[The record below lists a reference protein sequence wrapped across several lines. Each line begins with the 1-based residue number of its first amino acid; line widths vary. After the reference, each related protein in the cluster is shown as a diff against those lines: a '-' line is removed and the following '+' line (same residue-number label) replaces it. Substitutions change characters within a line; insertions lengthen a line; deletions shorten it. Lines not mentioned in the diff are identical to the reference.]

1 MKPIAL
7 WPAWARNLP
16 RLLLLGLLGWWLVNS
31 ATANEI
37 AAGLALFLL
46 GMRSLEDGVRALAGS
61 GLETLVRTST
71 RSTLGGLVF
80 GFFATVATQS
90 SGIVSLMTMSFVS
103 AKMISLNSGLALIL
117 GANIGT
123 TTGTWIFATLG
134 ASLDLARYALPFV
147 SLGMVLRFS
156 RERAF
161 AATGHILI
169 GLGLILFGIHYL
181 KIGSE
186 LFQQQFDLRA
196 YAPPGYAGLLTYTAV
211 GTLATVVMQS
221 SHATMLLTVAAL
233 ASGQIG
239 FDNALAIAI
248 GANIGSTA
256 TALLGAIGA
265 DVAAKRLALGHFFF
279 NLFAAVLALAAFPLF
294 RTGTRLGARLLGLP
308 EDDALLQLAFFHTF
322 FNAVGVCLALPNLSR
337 FLRLLQRLLPDT
349 TPALTAP
356 KYLSPT
362 QLKTPDVA
370 IESLRKET
378 WRLFDRAIDLI
389 ALVIQVDPKAMRAG
403 EDPHELDHPP
413 ARVHTI
419 DIDGLYRA
427 RIKPLSGLIV
437 DFAARLAPPAPLAAK
452 LQHILQASAAIQ
464 EAVKDTKHLQ
474 KNLVPGLQH
483 PNSIVQRQ
491 YLRYRRHLV
500 ETLYAIAHL
509 PREPGCDGSAA
520 ELTLVTHTS
529 LAQLDPLANGLLEE
543 WLKNGELS
551 PEEATSM
558 MNDTAYVRR
567 ITENLLTAARLLG
580 EAALPPHAA

>member
-7 WPAWARNLP
+7 WPAWARKLP

-265 DVAAKRLALGHFFF
+265 DVEAKRLALGHLFF
-279 NLFAAVLALAAFPLF
+279 NLFTALLALTAFPLF
-294 RTGTRLGARLLGLP
+294 RAGTLLGTRLLGLP
-308 EDDALLQLAFFHTF
+308 EDDPLLQLAFFHTF
-322 FNAVGVCLALPNLSR
+322 FNFVGVCLVLPNLSR
-337 FLRLLQRLLPDT
+337 FLQWLQTLLPDT
-349 TPALTAP
+349 TQTLTAP

-362 QLKTPDVA
+362 QLKTPEIA
-370 IESLRKET
+370 LESLRKET
-378 WRLFDRAIDLI
+378 WRLFDRAIDII
-389 ALVIQVDPKAMRAG
+389 ALVMQVDPKAMRAG
-403 EDPHELDHPP
+403 ENPHELDRPP
-413 ARVHTI
+413 SRVHTI
-419 DIDGLYRA
+419 DIDGLYRS

-437 DFAARLAPPAPLAAK
+437 DFAARIEAGPEVAAK
-452 LQHILQASAAIQ
+452 LQKILQASAAIQ

-474 KNLVPGLQH
+474 KNLVRCLTHSNP
-483 PNSIVQRQ
+483 IIRRQ

-500 ETLYAIAHL
+500 ETLYAIDNL
-509 PREPGCDGSAA
+509 PREQGSDGSAA
-520 ELTLVTHTS
+520 ELALVTHTA

-543 WLKNGELS
+543 WLKNGEIP

-567 ITENLLTAARLLG
+567 ITENLLAAARLLG
-580 EAALPPHAA
+580 EAAQTSHTA

>member
-1 MKPIAL
+1 MTPIAL
-7 WPAWARNLP
+7 WPAWARKLP
-16 RLLLLGLLGWWLVNS
+16 RLLLLGLLGWWLMSS

-46 GMRSLEDGVRALAGS
+46 GMRSLEDGVKSLAGS
-61 GLETLVRTST
+61 TLESLVRAST
-71 RSTLGGLVF
+71 RSTVGGLIF
-80 GFFATVATQS
+80 GFFATFATQS
-90 SGIVSLMTMSFVS
+90 SSIVSLLTMSFVS
-103 AKMISLNSGLALIL
+103 ARMVSLGGGLSTIL
-117 GANIGT
+117 GANLGT

-134 ASLDLARYALPFV
+134 ASLNLAKYALPFI

-161 AATGHILI
+161 AATGHVLI

-181 KIGSE
+181 KIGFE
-186 LFQQQFDLRA
+186 LFQSQFDLGA
-196 YAPPGYAGLLTYTAV
+196 YALPGYRGLLAYTAV
-211 GTLATVVMQS
+211 GALVTLVMQS

-239 FDNALAIAI
+239 LDNALAIAI
-248 GANIGSTA
+248 GANVGSTA

-265 DVAAKRLALGHFFF
+265 DVEAKRLALGHLFF
-279 NLFAAVLALAAFPLF
+279 NLFTALLALTAFPLF
-294 RTGTRLGARLLGLP
+294 RAGTLLGTRLLGLP
-308 EDDALLQLAFFHTF
+308 EDDPLLQLAFFHTF
-322 FNAVGVCLALPNLSR
+322 FNFVGVCLVLPNLSR
-337 FLRLLQRLLPDT
+337 FLQWLQTLLPDT
-349 TPALTAP
+349 TQTLTAP

-362 QLKTPDVA
+362 QLKTPEIA
-370 IESLRKET
+370 LESLRKET
-378 WRLFDRAIDLI
+378 WRLFDRAIDII
-389 ALVIQVDPKAMRAG
+389 ALVMQVDPKAMRAG
-403 EDPHELDHPP
+403 ENPHELDRPP
-413 ARVHTI
+413 SRVHTI
-419 DIDGLYRA
+419 DIDGLYRS

-437 DFAARLAPPAPLAAK
+437 DFAARIEAGPEVAAK
-452 LQHILQASAAIQ
+452 LQKILQVSAAIQ

-474 KNLVPGLQH
+474 KNLVRCLTH
-483 PNSIVQRQ
+483 PNPIVRRQ

-500 ETLYAIAHL
+500 ETLYAIDNL
-509 PREPGCDGSAA
+509 PREQSSDGSAA
-520 ELTLVTHTS
+520 ELALVTHTA

-543 WLKNGELS
+543 WLKNGEIP

>member
-1 MKPIAL
+1 MTPIAL
-7 WPAWARNLP
+7 WPAWARKLP
-16 RLLLLGLLGWWLVNS
+16 RLLLLGLLGWWLMSS

-71 RSTLGGLVF
+71 RSTVGGLIF
-80 GFFATVATQS
+80 GFFATFATQS
-90 SGIVSLMTMSFVS
+90 SSIVSLLTMSFVS
-103 AKMISLNSGLALIL
+103 ARMVSLGGGLSTIL
-117 GANIGT
+117 GANLGT

-134 ASLDLARYALPFV
+134 ASLNLAKYALPFI

-161 AATGHILI
+161 AATGHVLI

-181 KIGSE
+181 KIGFE
-186 LFQQQFDLRA
+186 LFQSQFDLGA
-196 YAPPGYAGLLTYTAV
+196 YALPGYRGLLAYTAV
-211 GTLATVVMQS
+211 GALVTLVMQS

-239 FDNALAIAI
+239 LDNALAIAI
-248 GANIGSTA
+248 GANVGSTA

-265 DVAAKRLALGHFFF
+265 DVEAKRLALGHLFF
-279 NLFAAVLALAAFPLF
+279 NLFTALLALTAFPLF
-294 RTGTRLGARLLGLP
+294 RAGTLLGTRLLGLP
-308 EDDALLQLAFFHTF
+308 EDDPLLQLAFFHTF
-322 FNAVGVCLALPNLSR
+322 FNFVGVCLVLPNLSR
-337 FLRLLQRLLPDT
+337 FLQWLQTLLPDT
-349 TPALTAP
+349 TQTLTAP

-362 QLKTPDVA
+362 QLKTPEIA
-370 IESLRKET
+370 LESLRKET

-389 ALVIQVDPKAMRAG
+389 ALVMQVDPKAMRAG
-403 EDPHELDHPP
+403 ENPHELDRPP
-413 ARVHTI
+413 ERIHTL
-419 DIDGLYRA
+419 DIDGLYRS

-437 DFAARLAPPAPLAAK
+437 DFAARIAATPEVAAK
-452 LQHILQASAAIQ
+452 MQRILQASAAIQ

-474 KNLVPGLQH
+474 KNLVRCLTHANP
-483 PNSIVQRQ
+483 IIRRQ

-500 ETLYAIAHL
+500 ETLYAIANL
-509 PREPGCDGSAA
+509 PREQGSDGSAA
-520 ELTLVTHTS
+520 ELTMVTHTA

-543 WLKNGELS
+543 WLKNGEIS

-567 ITENLLTAARLLG
+567 ITENLLAAARLLG
-580 EAALPPHAA
+580 EAAQTSHTA